1 MPLFI
6 KKQKKE
12 VKKFM
17 NLFKQHYNTA
27 RKELWN
33 FKNPAAPNAKAGA
46 EDADG
51 LKVLEGKLNSL
62 KWNRLICKY
71 LALCNDDE
79 KKFIDLLYFKK
90 HPILEVALMLPMGLR
105 TCQEWREG
113 TLKNVLL
120 LAASDGLI

>member
-1 MPLFI
+1 MPII
-6 KKQKKE
+6 KKETKE
-12 VKKFM
+12 VKRFM
-17 NLFKQHYNTA
+17 NLFKKHYPTA

-33 FKNPAAPNAKAGA
+33 FKNPVAASVSAGTDDIGA
-46 EDADG
+46 
-51 LKVLEGKLNSL
+51 LEGKLNSL
-62 KWNRLICKY
+62 KWNKLIHEY
-71 LALCNDDE
+71 LDMCDDDQ

-120 LAASDGLI
+120 LAAADGLLCS

>member
-1 MPLFI
+1 
-6 KKQKKE
+6 
-12 VKKFM
+12 M
-17 NLFKQHYNTA
+17 NLFKKYYPVA

-33 FKNPAAPNAKAGA
+33 FKNPPTA
-46 EDADG
+46 DADVNSDTDG
-51 LKVLEGKLNSL
+51 LKALEARLNSL

-71 LALCNDDE
+71 IDMCDDDQ

-90 HPILEVALMLPMGLR
+90 HPILEVALMIPMGLR